1 MKRYNPQ
8 IHDREVPSSLI
19 IKQETQMYK
28 VSEIQTQMYD

>member
-8 IHDREVPSSLI
+8 IHDREVPISLI